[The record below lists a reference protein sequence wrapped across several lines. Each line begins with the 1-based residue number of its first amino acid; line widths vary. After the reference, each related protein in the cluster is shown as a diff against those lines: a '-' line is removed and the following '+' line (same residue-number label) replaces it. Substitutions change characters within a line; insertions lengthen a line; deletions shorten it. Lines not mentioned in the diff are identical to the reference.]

1 MTTFQT
7 DSIVDQYFHE
17 IEDSVGLSSED
28 EVAIA
33 QQIKEGDEEALSDL
47 VKANLRFV
55 VSVAKHHYKC
65 SPLRVT
71 EEVYSYCC
79 HKS

>member
-1 MTTFQT
+1 MTMTTFQT

-17 IEDSVGLSSED
+17 IEGSVGLSSAD

-47 VKANLRFV
+47 AKANLR
-55 VSVAKHHYKC
+55 
-65 SPLRVT
+65 
-71 EEVYSYCC
+71 
-79 HKS
+79 